1 MAMLCS
7 VITLLSVEFG
17 KSWPDWFRFPN
28 IFFKNLDDE
37 IDNILPFKGQE
48 FEFWVMVVNVGTR
61 MTFWPKIDDN
71 LFVEIDNFKILEV
84 E

>member
-1 MAMLCS
+1 M
-7 VITLLSVEFG
+7 EFG

-28 IFFKNLDDE
+28 IFFKNLDVEIDNILPFE

-61 MTFWPKIDDN
+61 MTFWPKFDDN